1 MAISERNDFYKGYAK
16 AEEMLRKPRFD
27 FPMSLGYVL
36 ANPPYDPYDE
46 GIKARLLEEE
56 KRLRKEWED
65 NDRK

>member
-1 MAISERNDFYKGYAK
+1 MTISERNDFSKGYAK

-27 FPMSLGYVL
+27 VVMAIGHVLG
-36 ANPPYDPYDE
+36 NPPYDAYDE